1 MPNRSALL
9 KNVLLFLATCLILGC
24 SKGDRLGCGS
34 GKNTTSDE
42 SGETALEGSATLI
55 GVYEVTAYQQS
66 EGTCEKLVDL
76 SPAPSHLVLYAFEPS
91 DGGAT
96 RLGGAFCAGADL
108 CRAVAERASE
118 PAIGYSFLSGDQAS
132 GWQGWAVTETGS
144 VAEQK
149 CAATVQSHKLSSSG
163 QDMIRIE
170 TKTVDVVFVPDSEEE
185 GVATCSNKAAIAVAS
200 TEPSCKSR
208 LVLAATRETDR

>member
-1 MPNRSALL
+1 MPTRSALFR
-9 KNVLLFLATCLILGC
+9 NALLFLAACLILGC
-24 SKGDRLGCGS
+24 SKGGSLGCGS
-34 GKNTTSDE
+34 GKKTTSDE
-42 SGETALEGSATLI
+42 RSETALEGSSKLV
-55 GVYEVTAYQQS
+55 GVYRVTGYQQS

-91 DGGAT
+91 DGGPT
-96 RLGGAFCAGADL
+96 RLGGAFCGGADL
-108 CRAVAERASE
+108 CRAVAKQASE
-118 PAIGYSFLSGDQAS
+118 PVIGYSFLSGDQAS

-144 VAEQK
+144 AAEQK
-149 CAATVQSHKLSSSG
+149 CAATIQSHNLSSSG
-163 QDMIRIE
+163 QDTIRIE
-170 TKTVDVVFVPDSEEE
+170 TKTVDVVFAPDSEEE